1 MGLILALHRPEPS
14 DLDMNRRKTPGS
26 ILQSLLPTKAPI
38 SLEGYLRR
46 TEMKGFMMFSQSY
59 NATTWIAIPVGR
71 VRELEWMGPEANVS
85 TELARV
91 RLII

>member
-1 MGLILALHRPEPS
+1 MGSNLALHRPDPS
-14 DLDMNRRKTPGS
+14 NLDLNRRKTPGS
-26 ILQSLLPTKAPI
+26 ILQSILPAKAPI

-46 TEMKGFMMFSQSY
+46 AETKGFMMFSQSY
-59 NATTWIAIPVGR
+59 SAATWIAIPVGR
-71 VRELEWMGPEANVS
+71 VRELEWMGPEGSVS